1 MQNSLRVGSNFW
13 EEKSKTL
20 VWKLKS
26 KIMCFE
32 KFLESFLCITC
43 HEKSFENWFYR
54 KISGFSKKKKK
65 KTVFLSLD
73 DWIYFLIN
81 QKKLSSQNL
90 TFYLVQ
96 LMFDWS
102 STDRNWKIFSFL
114 KFWPICF
121 FHASF
126 MIGFT
131 CIPLFSVSILQFCS
145 YISHFFHT

>member
-54 KISGFSKKKKK
+54 KISGFSKKKK

>member
-1 MQNSLRVGSNFW
+1 M
-13 EEKSKTL
+13 